1 MRLLRVLVRLFIHAT
16 ISQPMTVVTQLLAQK
31 RYRSRISLL
40 LPLPVW
46 QVSTI
51 DCPATP
57 QWPMPTASDLC
68 DQSVTVAQV
77 GDETSSG
84 TCPVVY
90 TRNYIATDDCG
101 NTATCSRAFRFRIS
115 PLRPLPVWQVSP
127 STVLLLHNGQCLPLL
142 IFVIWM

>member
-1 MRLLRVLVRLFIHAT
+1 LSCLLHSGQCPAASDLCDPSVTVAQVGDETSSGTCPIVYTRNYIATDDCGNTATCSRSVSVRDITAPT
-16 ISQPMTVVTQLLAQK
+16 ITCAENA
-31 RYRSRISLL
+31 
-40 LPLPVW
+40 
-46 QVSTI
+46 TI

-77 GDETSSG
+77 GQETSSG

-101 NTATCSRAFRFRIS
+101 NTATCSRS
-115 PLRPLPVWQVSP
+115 GLCS
-127 STVLLLHNGQCLPLL
+127 
-142 IFVIWM
+142 

>member
-1 MRLLRVLVRLFIHAT
+1 
-16 ISQPMTVVTQLLAQK
+16 MTVVTQLLAPDQ
-31 RYRSRISLL
+31 YRFRISPAPTITCLAS
-40 LPLPVW
+40 V
-46 QVSTI
+46 TI

-101 NTATCSRAFRFRIS
+101 NTATCSRS
-115 PLRPLPVWQVSP
+115 VSVQDITAP
-127 STVLLLHNGQCLPLL
+127 TITCLASVNHRLSCYSTVANAYR
-142 IFVIWM
+142 F